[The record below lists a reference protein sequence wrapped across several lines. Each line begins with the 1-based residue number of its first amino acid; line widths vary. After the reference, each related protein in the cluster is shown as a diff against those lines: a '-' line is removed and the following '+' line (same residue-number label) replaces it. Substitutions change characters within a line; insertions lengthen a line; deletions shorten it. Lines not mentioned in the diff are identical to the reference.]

1 MGSEVPKLYIEV
13 KDLVIITNIAIF
25 YDKNKLF
32 QILNNFRNKEEKIKE
47 NI

>member
-13 KDLVIITNIAIF
+13 KDLVIITNITIF

-32 QILNNFRNKEEKIKE
+32 QILNNFRNK
-47 NI
+47 